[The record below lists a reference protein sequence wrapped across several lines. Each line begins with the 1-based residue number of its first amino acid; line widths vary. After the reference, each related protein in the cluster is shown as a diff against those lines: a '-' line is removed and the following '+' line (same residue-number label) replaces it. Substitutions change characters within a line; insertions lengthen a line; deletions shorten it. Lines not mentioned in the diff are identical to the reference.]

1 MALIDV
7 LSRIADS
14 LEKIAEH
21 FSSSSQCSYTLY
33 SWLSEWERSY
43 KSPKL
48 RDGGYD
54 LRMNINKHILPNIPD
69 KPLNEYTAHDIT
81 TALTA
86 IRSERMR
93 QIVRQIYNQSFR
105 EAVRAGYIT
114 SNPVD
119 NVDYV
124 KHSYNN
130 GRSLTLAEQSEFLR
144 VISGDRFDTLFRFYL
159 FTGARPS
166 EPLAVKWSDVT
177 DSSIRIAGTK
187 TVRSD
192 RLLPLSDK
200 LKALLDTIPKEK
212 DFIFPYSYQS
222 VMRHFN
228 RIVRPKLSF
237 DMTIKDLRHTFATR
251 CAEAGINIKTVQK
264 WMGHSNFGTTA
275 NIYSHV
281 LSQFEL
287 EEVKKLDS
295 T

>member
-14 LEKIAEH
+14 LEKISEH

-105 EAVRAGYIT
+105 EAVRAGYI
-114 SNPVD
+114 SVNPVD

-159 FTGARPS
+159 LTGARPS

-177 DSSIRIAGTK
+177 DSTIRIAGTK

-222 VMRHFN
+222 VLRHFN

>member
-86 IRSERMR
+86 IRSERMQ

-159 FTGARPS
+159 LTGARPS

-177 DSSIRIAGTK
+177 DSTIRLPGTK
-187 TVRSD
+187 TELSD
-192 RLLPLSDK
+192 RVLPLSDK
-200 LKALLDTIPKEK
+200 LRSLLDDIPRNG
-212 DFIFPYSYQS
+212 DRLFPYSYRS
-222 VMRHFN
+222 VCNH
-228 RIVRPKLSF
+228 LSF
-237 DMTIKDLRHTFATR
+237 HILPQLSFELTLKDLRHTFGTR
-251 CAEAGINIKTVQK
+251 CLESGIAMKTVSK
-264 WMGHSNFGTTA
+264 WLGHSNFLTTA